1 MAFLDNSG
9 DIILDAVLTDTGR
22 LRLAQ
27 GDGSFKIAKFALG
40 DDEINYGLYNKNHA
54 SGSAYYDLEILQT
67 PILEAFTNN
76 SGQIKSK
83 LMTMN
88 RTNVLYMPTLRLNQ
102 VRANDNDEIQAGS
115 SKFFRRMGNMW
126 TNTTTGQPGYT
137 GQSTTKAAPGNPK
150 LDNSPRFEGF
160 YVAVDADTHYALT
173 WSREAGN
180 TGAGFQLGPSTEI
193 DGVLMGYTPSV
204 SDPGSTTDA
213 KTMIRVDQGLNT
225 VQISPQIGMDSDLL
239 ETAYIVEMDYR
250 LGRVK
255 ATKNADI
262 APVNFIDDDNIAT
275 YYLTDNKFVNPYPGK
290 EPYLETRSSA
300 DAYAANR
307 VQTHQG
313 PRGSTLHFRIQASAE
328 LQSSTY
334 LFEQLGFSEAIGVG
348 IDSTI
353 TGLQN
358 GDGDSDAGT
367 DAAVNGK
374 TTYWLDTAV
383 RVIGANTGARIDI
396 PVRFIKIQ

>member
-102 VRANDNDEIQAGS
+102 VHANATGGAQKAS
-115 SKFFRRMGNMW
+115 SKFFRRMGKMW

-137 GQSTTKAAPGNPK
+137 GQSTTGTGNPK
-150 LDNSPRFEGF
+150 LDNSPSFEGF

-173 WSREAGN
+173 WSREAGD
-180 TGAGFQLGPSTEI
+180 TGAGFALDPSSEI
-193 DGVLMGYTPSV
+193 DGVLMGYAPSD
-204 SDPGSTTDA
+204 SDPGYKVDA
-213 KTMIRVDQGLNT
+213 TTMIRVDQGLNT

-255 ATKNADI
+255 ATKTMDI
-262 APVNFIDDDNIAT
+262 TPVNFIDDDNIAT

-300 DAYAANR
+300 DAYTAHR